1 MQPKIPAVRRV
12 IEMKEKQRNH
22 LISEKVPLIAIVFW
36 IILAFVLEIILDGLF
51 KAFFPSD
58 GTGMIGNISSICMAI
73 LLIAVLMFIVGRGHT
88 VYIDNKTLE
97 FNGQTAEAYQRVEVW
112 VGGERLSKLGKRER
126 TMSTVIGSNF
136 EMKLINTVNKGDEP
150 TEEIVKI
157 SLPYGWDGIVVN
169 VPGYLAG
176 LPQEAWMTEFISE
189 PEPVT
194 AEDEEITT
202 EDEIP
207 MGDF

>member
-1 MQPKIPAVRRV
+1 MNNKR
-12 IEMKEKQRNH
+12 K
-22 LISEKVPLIAIVFW
+22 W
-36 IILAFVLEIILDGLF
+36 IIRGCALLVILA
-51 KAFFPSD
+51 
-58 GTGMIGNISSICMAI
+58 
-73 LLIAVLMFIVGRGHT
+73 IATLMFLVGRGHT

-194 AEDEEITT
+194 AEDEPELS

>member
-1 MQPKIPAVRRV
+1 MNNKRKWIFRV
-12 IEMKEKQRNH
+12 
-22 LISEKVPLIAIVFW
+22 
-36 IILAFVLEIILDGLF
+36 
-51 KAFFPSD
+51 
-58 GTGMIGNISSICMAI
+58 CAI
-73 LLIAVLMFIVGRGHT
+73 LTIFIIAGVMALIGRGHT

-97 FNGQTAEAYQRVEVW
+97 YNGETYSALNRVEVW
-112 VGGERLSKLGKRER
+112 VGGERLSKLAKRER
-126 TMSTVIGSNF
+126 TSSTVIGQSF

-150 TEEIVKI
+150 TEEII
-157 SLPYGWDGIVVN
+157 RLSLPYGWDGIVVN

-176 LPQEAWMTEFISE
+176 LPQEAWMTQFVSE

-194 AEDEEITT
+194 EEEEETIS

>member
-1 MQPKIPAVRRV
+1 MNNKR
-12 IEMKEKQRNH
+12 K
-22 LISEKVPLIAIVFW
+22 W
-36 IILAFVLEIILDGLF
+36 IIRGCALLVILA
-51 KAFFPSD
+51 
-58 GTGMIGNISSICMAI
+58 
-73 LLIAVLMFIVGRGHT
+73 IAALMFLVGRGHT

-194 AEDEEITT
+194 VEDEPELS

>member
-1 MQPKIPAVRRV
+1 MNKKWLYRGCALLAV
-12 IEMKEKQRNH
+12 
-22 LISEKVPLIAIVFW
+22 
-36 IILAFVLEIILDGLF
+36 
-51 KAFFPSD
+51 
-58 GTGMIGNISSICMAI
+58 
-73 LLIAVLMFIVGRGHT
+73 LLIAACMFVVGRGHT

-97 FNGQTAEAYQRVEVW
+97 YNRETYSALNRVEVW
-112 VGGERLSKLGKRER
+112 VGGERLSKLAKRER
-126 TMSTVIGSNF
+126 TSSTVIGQSF

-150 TEEIVKI
+150 TEEII
-157 SLPYGWDGIVVN
+157 RLSLPYDWDGIVVN

-176 LPQEAWMTEFISE
+176 LPQEAWMTQFVSE

-194 AEDEEITT
+194 EAEEETIS

>member
-1 MQPKIPAVRRV
+1 MNNKRKWIVRGCTLLV
-12 IEMKEKQRNH
+12 
-22 LISEKVPLIAIVFW
+22 
-36 IILAFVLEIILDGLF
+36 ILAIAAVMFV
-51 KAFFPSD
+51 
-58 GTGMIGNISSICMAI
+58 
-73 LLIAVLMFIVGRGHT
+73 VGRGHT
-88 VYIDNKTLE
+88 VYVDNKTLE
-97 FNGQTAEAYQRVEVW
+97 YNGETYEALQRVEIW
-112 VGGERLSKLGKRER
+112 VGEERLSKLGKRER
-126 TMSTVIGSNF
+126 TMSTTIGQSF

-176 LPQEAWMTEFISE
+176 LPAEAWMTEFIPD

-194 AEDEEITT
+194 EEEEEPVAG

-207 MGDF
+207 MGDI

>member
-1 MQPKIPAVRRV
+1 MNNKRKWIFRV
-12 IEMKEKQRNH
+12 
-22 LISEKVPLIAIVFW
+22 
-36 IILAFVLEIILDGLF
+36 
-51 KAFFPSD
+51 
-58 GTGMIGNISSICMAI
+58 CAI
-73 LLIAVLMFIVGRGHT
+73 LTILIIAGVMALIGRGHT

-97 FNGQTAEAYQRVEVW
+97 YNRETYSALNRVEVW
-112 VGGERLSKLGKRER
+112 VGGERLSKLAKRER
-126 TMSTVIGSNF
+126 TSSTVIGQSF

-150 TEEIVKI
+150 TEEIVRL

-176 LPQEAWMTEFISE
+176 LPQEAWMTQFVSE

-194 AEDEEITT
+194 EEEEETIS

>member
-1 MQPKIPAVRRV
+1 MNNKR
-12 IEMKEKQRNH
+12 K
-22 LISEKVPLIAIVFW
+22 W
-36 IILAFVLEIILDGLF
+36 IIRGCALLVILA
-51 KAFFPSD
+51 
-58 GTGMIGNISSICMAI
+58 
-73 LLIAVLMFIVGRGHT
+73 IAALMFLVGRGHT

-176 LPQEAWMTEFISE
+176 LPQEAWMTEFIAE

>member
-1 MQPKIPAVRRV
+1 MNNKR
-12 IEMKEKQRNH
+12 K
-22 LISEKVPLIAIVFW
+22 W
-36 IILAFVLEIILDGLF
+36 IIRGCALLVILA
-51 KAFFPSD
+51 
-58 GTGMIGNISSICMAI
+58 
-73 LLIAVLMFIVGRGHT
+73 IAALMFLVGRGHT

-97 FNGQTAEAYQRVEVW
+97 FNGQTFNALQRVEVW
-112 VGGERLSKLGKRER
+112 VGSERLSKLGKRER

-176 LPQEAWMTEFISE
+176 LPQEAWMTQFISE

-194 AEDEEITT
+194 AEDEPELS

>member
-1 MQPKIPAVRRV
+1 MNNKRKWIFRV
-12 IEMKEKQRNH
+12 
-22 LISEKVPLIAIVFW
+22 
-36 IILAFVLEIILDGLF
+36 
-51 KAFFPSD
+51 
-58 GTGMIGNISSICMAI
+58 CAI
-73 LLIAVLMFIVGRGHT
+73 LTILIIAGVMALIGRGHT

-97 FNGQTAEAYQRVEVW
+97 YNGETYSALNRVEVW
-112 VGGERLSKLGKRER
+112 VGGERLSKLAKRER
-126 TMSTVIGSNF
+126 TSSTVIGQSF

-150 TEEIVKI
+150 TEEIVRL

-176 LPQEAWMTEFISE
+176 LPQEAWMTQFVSE

-194 AEDEEITT
+194 EEEEETIT

>member
-1 MQPKIPAVRRV
+1 MNNKR
-12 IEMKEKQRNH
+12 K
-22 LISEKVPLIAIVFW
+22 W
-36 IILAFVLEIILDGLF
+36 IIRGCALLVILA
-51 KAFFPSD
+51 
-58 GTGMIGNISSICMAI
+58 
-73 LLIAVLMFIVGRGHT
+73 IAALMFLVGRGHT

-97 FNGQTAEAYQRVEVW
+97 FNGQTADALQRVEVW

-194 AEDEEITT
+194 AEDEPELS

>member
-1 MQPKIPAVRRV
+1 VNNKRKWIFRV
-12 IEMKEKQRNH
+12 
-22 LISEKVPLIAIVFW
+22 
-36 IILAFVLEIILDGLF
+36 
-51 KAFFPSD
+51 
-58 GTGMIGNISSICMAI
+58 CAI
-73 LLIAVLMFIVGRGHT
+73 LTIFIIAGVMALIGRGHT

-97 FNGQTAEAYQRVEVW
+97 YNGETYSALNRVEVW
-112 VGGERLSKLGKRER
+112 VGGERLSKLAKRER
-126 TMSTVIGSNF
+126 TSSTVIGQSF
-136 EMKLINTVNKGDEP
+136 EMKLINTVNKGDEA
-150 TEEIVKI
+150 TEEIVRL

-176 LPQEAWMTEFISE
+176 LPQEAWMTQFVSE

-194 AEDEEITT
+194 EEEEETIS

>member
-1 MQPKIPAVRRV
+1 MNNKR
-12 IEMKEKQRNH
+12 K
-22 LISEKVPLIAIVFW
+22 W
-36 IILAFVLEIILDGLF
+36 IIRGCALLVILA
-51 KAFFPSD
+51 
-58 GTGMIGNISSICMAI
+58 
-73 LLIAVLMFIVGRGHT
+73 IAALMFLVGRGHT

-194 AEDEEITT
+194 AEDEPELS
-202 EDEIP
+202 EDEVP